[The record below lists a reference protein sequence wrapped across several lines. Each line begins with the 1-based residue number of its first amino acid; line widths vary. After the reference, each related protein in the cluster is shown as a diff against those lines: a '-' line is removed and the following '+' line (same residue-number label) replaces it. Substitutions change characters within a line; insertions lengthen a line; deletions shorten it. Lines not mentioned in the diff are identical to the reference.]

1 MFGSGNVFL
10 RPASQG
16 TGIIAGGPVRAVVE
30 LAGYS
35 DILSKSLGSRT
46 PINMVRAT
54 MEGLASLKTAKQ
66 VAELRDKK
74 IEEIYG

>member
-1 MFGSGNVFL
+1 M
-10 RPASQG
+10 
-16 TGIIAGGPVRAVVE
+16 RAVVE

-54 MEGLASLKTAKQ
+54 VNGLAEMKSVEK
-66 VAELRDKK
+66 VAELRDKTV
-74 IEEIYG
+74 EEIYG